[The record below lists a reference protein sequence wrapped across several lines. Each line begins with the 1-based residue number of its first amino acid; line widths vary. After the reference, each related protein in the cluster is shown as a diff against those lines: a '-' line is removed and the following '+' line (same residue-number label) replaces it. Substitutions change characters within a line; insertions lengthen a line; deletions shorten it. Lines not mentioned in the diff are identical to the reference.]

1 MAGKP
6 SYRNAL
12 RNRDFRLIA
21 GALTESA
28 MGDWAY
34 SVAYVVYVYTETH
47 SAAWVSAS
55 TLVRIIPRFAMAP
68 YAGVVAEKYERIRVL
83 VSADLIRC
91 VQLALIAVTMAFHG
105 PVLVVMAIAFTV
117 QIVSTVYEP
126 ATMAMLPQLLGE
138 DDLAAGNAMTE
149 TINNVAIIVGPAI
162 GALVLALG
170 NPSMVMAID
179 SLTFLTSAMLVG
191 RVKARS
197 TPSDVSGDGGVFK
210 QMTVGIKA
218 LFGSSTALVL
228 TAFPFATTMLYGI
241 DTVLFLFISK
251 DKLGTG
257 ARGYGYLLI
266 ALGVGGIIAAAIVNR
281 LAAMPRLSAV
291 LALGMGLYTLPTAL
305 LLVSHR
311 PAVAYGVEILRGIGT
326 LVVDVLAM
334 TALQRS
340 LAPELISRVFS
351 AFLAVIFGG
360 LALGAFITPFLL
372 HAFGLDATI
381 ALDAFVVPAVV
392 VLVYPKLASLDRAA
406 QASTAAL
413 APRVSVLAQLDIF
426 AAAARPSLERLAQ
439 TAEEMVV
446 EAGTTLITEG
456 ETADALYVL
465 LDGELAVS
473 ARGEGRRSRPIRT
486 MTAPAYVGEIGVL
499 ERVPRTATV
508 TADTSAR
515 LLRISAD
522 NFYEALSGTSFTGA
536 FVASMSSR
544 LSRTHPSRDI
554 TIPQQRDEAD
564 IRVAEKQEAT
574 P

>member
-1 MAGKP
+1 MAARP
-6 SYRNAL
+6 SYRSAL
-12 RNRDFRLIA
+12 SNRDFRLIA

-34 SVAYVVYVYTETH
+34 GVAFVVYVYSQTH
-47 SAAWVSAS
+47 SAGWVSAS
-55 TLVRIIPRFAMAP
+55 MLVRVLPRFAMAP
-68 YAGVVAEKYERIRVL
+68 YAGVLAEKFERIRVL
-83 VSADLIRC
+83 VTADLIRC
-91 VQLALIAVTMAFHG
+91 VQLALLAVTMAVHA
-105 PVLVVMAIAFTV
+105 PIVLILAIAFTV
-117 QIVSTVYEP
+117 QCVSTVYEP

-162 GALVLALG
+162 GAVVLAVG
-170 NPSMVMAID
+170 NASIVMAID
-179 SLTFLTSAMLVG
+179 SLTFLTSAWLVS

-210 QMTVGIKA
+210 QMTVGIKS

-241 DTVLFLFISK
+241 DTVLFVFISK

-266 ALGVGGIIAAAIVNR
+266 ALGVGGVIAAAIVNR
-281 LAAMPRLSAV
+281 LAALPRLSAV

-340 LAPELISRVFS
+340 LPPALISRVFS

-392 VLVYPKLASLDRAA
+392 VVAYPKLASLDRAA
-406 QASTAAL
+406 AASTAAL

-439 TAEEMVV
+439 TADELVLEP
-446 EAGTTLITEG
+446 GTRLITEG

-465 LDGELAVS
+465 LEGELAVS
-473 ARGEGRRSRPIRT
+473 ARGEGRARRRIRT
-486 MTAPAYVGEIGVL
+486 MHAPAYVGEIGVL
-499 ERVPRTATV
+499 EHVARTATV
-508 TADTSAR
+508 TAETPAR
-515 LLRISAD
+515 LLRIGAD
-522 NFYEALSGTSFTGA
+522 NFYESLTGTSFTGA
-536 FVASMSSR
+536 FIASMSSR
-544 LSRTHPSRDI
+544 LAKTHPSQTI
-554 TIPQQRDEAD
+554 TIPQQREDDE
-564 IRVAEKQEAT
+564 IHVAEPQDVR

>member
-34 SVAYVVYVYTETH
+34 SVAYVVYVYSQTH

-68 YAGVVAEKYERIRVL
+68 YAGVVAEKYERVRVL
-83 VSADLIRC
+83 MSADLIRC
-91 VQLALIAVTMAFHG
+91 VQLALIAVVMAFHG
-105 PVLVVMAIAFTV
+105 PVLLVLAIAFTV

-162 GALVLALG
+162 GAVVLALG
-170 NPSMVMAID
+170 NPWIVMALD
-179 SLTFLTSAMLVG
+179 SATFLASAFLIS

-197 TPSDVSGDGGVFK
+197 TPTDVSGDGGVFR
-210 QMTVGIKA
+210 QMTVGIRS

-228 TAFPFATTMLYGI
+228 TSFPFATTMLYGI

-257 ARGYGYLLI
+257 PRGYGYLLI
-266 ALGVGGIIAAAIVNR
+266 ALGVGGIIAAAVVNR
-281 LAAMPRLSAV
+281 LAAMPRLSLV
-291 LALGMGLYTLPTAL
+291 LSLGMGLYTLPTGL

-311 PAVAYGVEILRGIGT
+311 PAVGYAVEVARGVGT
-326 LVVDVLAM
+326 LIVDVLAM

-340 LAPELISRVFS
+340 LPPELISRVFS

-392 VLVYPKLASLDRAA
+392 VLVYPKLAALDRAA

-413 APRVSVLAQLDIF
+413 APRVSFLAQLDLF

-439 TAEEMVV
+439 TADEMVL
-446 EAGTTLITEG
+446 EPGARLITEG
-456 ETADALYVL
+456 ETAEDLYVL
-465 LDGELAVS
+465 LEGELDVS
-473 ARGEGRRSRPIRT
+473 ARGEGRKQRHIRT

-499 ERVPRTATV
+499 EHVARTATV
-508 TADTSAR
+508 SAKTPAK

-522 NFYEALSGTSFTGA
+522 NFYQALSGTSFTGA

-544 LSRTHPSRDI
+544 LARTHPSRNI
-554 TIPQQRDEAD
+554 TIPQERDDVD
-564 IRVAEKQEAT
+564 IDVAEKQEAT
-574 P
+574 Q

>member
-1 MAGKP
+1 MAAKP
-6 SYRNAL
+6 SYRSAL

-34 SVAYVVYVYTETH
+34 SVAYVVYVYTATH
-47 SAAWVSAS
+47 SAAWVSAA
-55 TLVRIIPRFAMAP
+55 TLVRVIPRFAMAP

-83 VSADLIRC
+83 VTADLIRC
-91 VQLALIAVTMAFHG
+91 VQLALLALTMAVHA
-105 PVLVVMAIAFTV
+105 PIVLILAIAFTV

-162 GALVLALG
+162 GAVVLALG
-170 NPSMVMAID
+170 NPSIVMVID
-179 SLTFLTSAMLVG
+179 SATFLMSAWLVS

-241 DTVLFLFISK
+241 DTVLFVFISK

-291 LALGMGLYTLPTAL
+291 LALGMALYTLPTAL
-305 LLVSHR
+305 LLVSNR
-311 PAVAYGVEILRGIGT
+311 PAVAYGVEIARGVGT

-340 LAPELISRVFS
+340 LPPELISRVFS

-372 HAFGLDATI
+372 HGVGLDATI

-392 VLVYPKLASLDRAA
+392 LLVYPKLASLDRAA
-406 QASTAAL
+406 AASTAFL
-413 APRVSVLAQLDIF
+413 APRVSVLSQLDIF

-439 TAEEMVV
+439 TAEEIVV
-446 EAGTTLITEG
+446 EPGTRLITEG
-456 ETADALYVL
+456 DTADALYVL
-465 LDGELAVS
+465 LDGELVVS
-473 ARGEGRRSRPIRT
+473 ARGERRASRPIRT
-486 MTAPAYVGEIGVL
+486 MHAPAYVGEIGVL

-508 TADTSAR
+508 TAETSAR
-515 LLRISAD
+515 LLRIGAD
-522 NFYEALSGTSFTGA
+522 NFYESLSGTSFTGA

-544 LSRTHPSRDI
+544 LAKTHPSRSI

-564 IRVAEKQEAT
+564 QEVAEPQEV
-574 P
+574 

>member
-1 MAGKP
+1 MAARP
-6 SYRNAL
+6 SYRGAL

-21 GALTESA
+21 AALTESA

-34 SVAYVVYVYTETH
+34 SVAYVVYVYSETH
-47 SAAWVSAS
+47 SAAWVSAA
-55 TLVRIIPRFAMAP
+55 TLARVIPRFAMAP
-68 YAGVVAEKYERIRVL
+68 YAGVVAEKYERIHVM
-83 VSADLIRC
+83 VTADLIRC
-91 VQLALIAVTMAFHG
+91 VQLALLALIMAVHG
-105 PVLVVMAIAFTV
+105 PIVLILVIAFTV
-117 QIVSTVYEP
+117 QSVSTVYEP

-149 TINNVAIIVGPAI
+149 TIVNIAIIVGPAI
-162 GALVLALG
+162 GAVVLAFG
-170 NPSMVMAID
+170 NSAMVMAID
-179 SLTFLTSAMLVG
+179 SATFLTSAWLVS
-191 RVKARS
+191 RVKVRS
-197 TPSDVSGDGGVFK
+197 TPTDVSGDGGVFK

-218 LFGSSTALVL
+218 LFGSSTALLL

-266 ALGVGGIIAAAIVNR
+266 ALGIGGIIAAAVVNR
-281 LAAMPRLSAV
+281 LAALPRLSAV
-291 LALGMGLYTLPTAL
+291 LALGMALFTLPTAL
-305 LLVSHR
+305 LLVSNS
-311 PAVAYGVEILRGIGT
+311 PWVAYGVEIARGAGT
-326 LVVDVLAM
+326 LIVDVLAM

-340 LAPELISRVFS
+340 LPPELISRVFS

-372 HAFGLDATI
+372 HGVGLDATI

-406 QASTAAL
+406 AASTALL
-413 APRVSVLAQLDIF
+413 APRVSVLAQLDLF

-439 TAEEMVV
+439 TADEMVL
-446 EAGTTLITEG
+446 EPGARLITEG

-465 LDGELAVS
+465 LDGELDVS
-473 ARGEGRRSRPIRT
+473 ARGEGRARRRIQT
-486 MTAPAYVGEIGVL
+486 MQAPAYVGEIGVL

-508 TADTSAR
+508 TAKTSAR
-515 LLRISAD
+515 LLRIGAD
-522 NFYEALSGTSFTGA
+522 NFYESLSGTSFTGA

-544 LSRTHPSRDI
+544 LAKTHPSRSI

-564 IRVAEKQEAT
+564 VEVTEPQDA
-574 P
+574 